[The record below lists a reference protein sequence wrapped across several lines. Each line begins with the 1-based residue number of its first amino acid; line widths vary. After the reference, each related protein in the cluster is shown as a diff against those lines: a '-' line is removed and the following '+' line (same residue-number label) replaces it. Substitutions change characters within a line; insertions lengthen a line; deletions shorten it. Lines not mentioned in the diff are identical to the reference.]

1 VSVGIIA
8 GAREDLVA
16 MASVDGGHGGCSGSD
31 VWDVTGAQRHGLDLC
46 VANIPAS
53 LAPRLTSG
61 TERLIS
67 IYSTRAAEHEDR
79 DANPFVQFSI

>member
-1 VSVGIIA
+1 
-8 GAREDLVA
+8 
-16 MASVDGGHGGCSGSD
+16 MASADGGHGDSGRGSD
-31 VWDVTGAQRHGLDLC
+31 VWDMTGAWRHDMDLH
-46 VANIPAS
+46 VANIPAG

-61 TERLIS
+61 NERLIS